1 LLAGKP
7 YFHLDVLI
15 SLSDGSGAV
24 RQRSQARN
32 AHVSKEGVK
41 TIVPRSLQNRRDYPN
56 PTKQVLAQ
64 RLSKRLAN
72 FKLKDDVITRL
83 AERVLIDGLEIKRL
97 DPCIYGICID
107 YFTDKPPKLDGI
119 LSKFDIARIEV
130 FPYGIIEWDRFLV
143 RVGYSVDEM
152 ERVV

>member
-1 LLAGKP
+1 M
-7 YFHLDVLI
+7 
-15 SLSDGSGAV
+15 
-24 RQRSQARN
+24 
-32 AHVSKEGVK
+32 
-41 TIVPRSLQNRRDYPN
+41 PN

-83 AERVLIDGLEIKRL
+83 AERVLIDGLEIKRF

-107 YFTDKPPKLDGI
+107 YFTDKTPKLDTI

-152 ERVV
+152 ERVGGLNR